1 MGLRYAFDIGTNS
14 IGYAV
19 WQTGQ
24 DLANVFGQDAPIK
37 LLMSGSRIFK
47 DGRNPKDG
55 ESLAVMRRVPKQARV
70 RRDRFIKRRDALM
83 DALIEQG
90 MMPSD
95 ATERKAL
102 AGLDPYMLRAKG
114 VDSILTLHEFGR
126 ALFHMNQRRGFQ
138 SNRKADRKGKG
149 DKSNESGKIASAS
162 LKLEAELQA
171 AGAKTYGQWLWNRHK
186 APNGTDER
194 QPVRIRMEGQG
205 AKALYDFY
213 PTRAMLKHEFDV
225 LWAKQSENYPDDLT
239 DKLRDHL
246 RDYVMFHQRPL
257 KPAKVGFCTLAAGE
271 LRIPKAL
278 PSVEA
283 RAIYQT
289 LNDVR
294 AIAANGAERTFT
306 PQERNLVAGLLLYGH
321 GKSNSHK
328 LKWND
333 MRKQKGLNL
342 KDARFNFEESG
353 SEHLE
358 GSKTSCHLAKD
369 THLGTRWRMMDWA
382 AKDAFMQRLL
392 DAGDDDVL
400 TAELMAD
407 FGLTEAQAKECANVP
422 LTDGYGRLG
431 HTANAAILEA
441 LIHEVDG
448 DGCVIPYSEAVK
460 RAGEKLGQNWHHS
473 HFEDGELK
481 YQLPYYA
488 TVLERHVMPGTRDEA
503 DKDDPAK
510 FYGRIMNP
518 TVHIGLNQ
526 LRQTINEI
534 MRTVKANGWSKDGN
548 PDQIILELAREL
560 KQSQDEKDRITREN
574 RSNKDANDRR
584 AILLAE
590 LGQENTGENRA
601 KLKLYEEQKLAGGG
615 FAKCP
620 FSLKSIPLEALF
632 TADIEIEHILP
643 YSRTFDDGAANKVVC
658 FRERNRVKRGRS
670 PSEAFGNSNTWLDI
684 LANAQTLPKNKRWR
698 FQPDAMENFEQAG
711 LKNLTKKEQEEMGL
725 TSGFLARQLNE
736 TKYLSRLAKAYVSKI
751 CDPRHIY
758 VTTGQLTSMLRGRW
772 GLNSILADDNRKNR
786 DDHRHHAIDA
796 IVIGAMTRGFLNQIS
811 RAAGQGEQ
819 GDLDRILDKF
829 PWPFPEFRDQVRDI
843 VRGMTVSF
851 KPEHGIS
858 GALHD
863 DTAYGVIKN
872 PAEAKAIGNLVR
884 RKALV
889 DLTIGEIDSIR
900 DATLRTAVQAAV
912 AHLRDDNGKL
922 LKGKDKE
929 LAPALRAFWESQ
941 IGDNQMAQRIRR
953 VRYGKANE
961 TVKLI
966 ANRQTGL
973 PYKAVIP
980 GENHHMDIVQM
991 RDGTWKGFAVSL
1003 FDASR
1008 KDFRP
1013 EWERD
1018 KLGGKL
1024 VMRLHK
1030 GDLVEVDDKDGQ
1042 RRVKQVI
1049 RINPS
1054 ANRLYLVSNNEA
1066 GDYQTRHELDDTID
1080 PFRWDLAGI
1089 SGLKERN
1096 CIAVNVS
1103 PAGQVKPRKSNT

>member
-1 MGLRYAFDIGTNS
+1 MKLRYAFDLGTNS

-19 WQTGQ
+19 WQTGF
-24 DLANVFGQDAPIK
+24 DPAGIFGEDAPLK

-83 DALIEQG
+83 AALIEHG
-90 MMPSD
+90 MMPD
-95 ATERKAL
+95 NAPARKSL
-102 AGLDPYMLRAKG
+102 ESLDPYMLRAKG

-138 SNRKADRKGKG
+138 SNRKADRKGKS
-149 DKSNESGKIASAS
+149 DKASEGGKIKDAS
-162 LKLEAELQA
+162 LKLEAELRA

-225 LWAKQSENYPDDLT
+225 LWAQQTTNYPRILT
-239 DKLRDHL
+239 ETLRDHL

-257 KPAKVGFCTLAAGE
+257 KPAKVGFCTLVAGE

-278 PSVEA
+278 ASFEA
-283 RAIYQT
+283 RTVYEV
-289 LNDVR
+289 LNNIR
-294 AIAANGAERTFT
+294 IEASAGAERALSKTERDVLASELMVKDKLTFT
-306 PQERNLVAGLLLYGH
+306 QIRKA
-321 GKSNSHK
+321 
-328 LKWND
+328 LKIGN
-333 MRKQKGLNL
+333 
-342 KDARFNFEESG
+342 ARINYEESG
-353 SEHLE
+353 EKE
-358 GSKTSCHLAKD
+358 IRGSRLGARLSKD
-369 THLGTRWRMMDWA
+369 THLGTRWRMMNWA
-382 AKDAFMQRLL
+382 AKDAFVQRLL

-400 TAELMAD
+400 AQELIAD
-407 FGLTEAQAKECANVP
+407 FGLTEAQATECAGVP

-431 HTANAAILEA
+431 KTANSAILAA
-441 LIHEVDG
+441 LIHEVDS
-448 DGCVIPYSEAVK
+448 DGQVIPYSEGVK
-460 RAGEKLGQNWHHS
+460 RAGEKLNQNWHHS
-473 HFEDGELK
+473 HFEDGELL
-481 YQLPYYA
+481 YELPYYA
-488 TVLERHVMPGTRDEA
+488 TVLERHVMPGSHDEA
-503 DKDDPAK
+503 DKADPAK

-560 KQSQDEKDRITREN
+560 KQSQDEKERVTREN

-601 KLKLYEEQKLAGGG
+601 KLKLFEEQKLSGGG
-615 FAKCP
+615 IARCP
-620 FSLKSIPLEALF
+620 FSLNPIRLEALF

-658 FRERNRVKRGRS
+658 FRERNRVKRGKT
-670 PSEAFGNSNTWLDI
+670 PAEAFGNSSQWPDI
-684 LANAQTLPKNKRWR
+684 LANAQLLPKNKRWR
-698 FQPDAMENFEQAG
+698 FQPDAIESFEQSG
-711 LKNLTKKEQEEMGL
+711 LKNLTKQEQAEMGL
-725 TSGFLARQLNE
+725 TFGFLARQLNE

-751 CDPRHIY
+751 CDPRQIY
-758 VTTGQLTSMLRGRW
+758 VTTGQLTGMLRGRW

-811 RAAGQGEQ
+811 RAAGQGEA

-843 VRGMTVSF
+843 VRGITVSF

-863 DTAYGVIKN
+863 DTAYGLIKN

-889 DLTIGEIDSIR
+889 DLTTGEIDSIR
-900 DATLRTAVQAAV
+900 DLALRTAVQTAV
-912 AHLRDDNGKL
+912 AHLRDDKGKL
-922 LKGKDKE
+922 LKGKEKE
-929 LAPALRAFWESQ
+929 LAPALGAFAESQ
-941 IGDNQMAQRIRR
+941 SGDNQMAQRIRR

-991 RDGTWKGFAVSL
+991 RDGTWKGYAVSL
-1003 FDASR
+1003 FDASQ
-1008 KDFRP
+1008 KGFRP

-1030 GDLVEVDDKDGQ
+1030 GDMIGIDDKNSEKTG
-1042 RRVKQVI
+1042 RIIKVI
-1049 RINPS
+1049 HQIWDN
-1054 ANRLYLVSNNEA
+1054 LVVIASHNEA
-1066 GDYQTRHELDDTID
+1066 GVLQKRHKDPDDLFEWAY
-1080 PFRWDLAGI
+1080 PAPNK
-1089 SGLKERN
+1089 LKSLN
-1096 CIAVNVS
+1096 TIAVNVS
-1103 PAGQVKPRKSNT
+1103 PAGNVKPRRSNVSKP